1 MKRTVSVNIKGMNFL
16 IEEDAYELLQQYID
30 RLTHV
35 LRNDKGSKEIIEDI
49 ELRVAELCSSKLND
63 RKQVIEIDDI
73 RPILETLGDPSQFID
88 EEATASDSFSQTA
101 SDKKQYSSDK
111 RLFRDLDNASIAG
124 VCSGIANYLNID
136 VVIIRAIFLVI
147 LIFGGFGFPLYVILW
162 IVVPKANSTIDKLRM
177 RGKPIT
183 VESVREEVE
192 TAADRLSKKSKSF
205 ANMLRNEENVG
216 RRFTTLGRFITGA
229 AGIGMIC
236 FGLFLL
242 TMFLIFGIG
251 GMQFIPVQSES
262 GFLSLSQFG
271 EIVLNDASD
280 YSWAWWG
287 AVIAG
292 FSGILFILLLGAK
305 LLFRIRN
312 RWSGISLG
320 LLFTTG
326 FIGTLICI
334 VIGAKTG
341 REMSIEG
348 EIEREVGKIQANEL
362 VVVAHQS
369 SFKPSSDF
377 KIKSDGRYGL
387 LGLKGENIVES
398 GIHMEYR
405 LSKDSLFHVYQNLS
419 SHSHS
424 HKSALDKAKNIRHS
438 VSLDSTQLHLN
449 TYYTYPKS
457 DKLRDQEVYIIIEIP
472 EGKSVRIDKQT
483 IRLGADDFNE
493 DVKNDFYEEDG
504 YLECDG
510 EYDHWE

>member
-73 RPILETLGDPSQFID
+73 RSILDTLGDPSQFID
-88 EEATASDSFSQTA
+88 EEPTDSDSFTQTT
-101 SDKKQYSSDK
+101 SEKKQYSSDK

-124 VCSGIANYLNID
+124 VCSGISNYLNID
-136 VVIIRAIFLVI
+136 IVIIRAIFLVI
-147 LIFGGFGFPLYVILW
+147 FIFGGFGFPLYVILW

-192 TAADRLSKKSKSF
+192 TAAERLTKESKSF
-205 ANMLRNEENVG
+205 ANRLRNEENVG
-216 RRFTTLGRFITGA
+216 RRFTSLGRFITGA
-229 AGIGMIC
+229 VGIGMIC

-242 TMFLIFGIG
+242 VMFLIFGIG

-262 GFLSLSQFG
+262 GFLSLPQFG
-271 EIVLNDASD
+271 ELVLNDASD

-287 AVIAG
+287 AVITG
-292 FSGILFILLLGAK
+292 FSGILFILLLGVK

-326 FIGTLICI
+326 LIGTFMCI

-348 EIEREVGKIQANEL
+348 EIEREVGKVQANEL
-362 VVVAHQS
+362 VVVSHQS

-377 KIKSDGRYGL
+377 KVKSDGRYGL
-387 LGLKGENIVES
+387 IGLKGDNIVES

-424 HKSALDKAKNIRHS
+424 HKAALEKAKNIKHS
-438 VSLDSTQLHLN
+438 VSLDSTELHVN
-449 TYYTYPKS
+449 TYYSYPKS

-472 EGKSVRIDKQT
+472 EGKSVRIGKQT

-504 YLECDG
+504 YLESDG
-510 EYDHWE
+510 DYEHWD